1 MQITLGSYGFC
12 EGVKR
17 AVNMALD
24 ITKDGKVAYCI
35 HPLIHNAKVIKNL
48 EEKNIFT
55 LNSDLEIGKNDA
67 IIISAHGCSNND
79 IDVLKLKYDHI
90 IDATCPFVSAIHE
103 KVVKYENKGYG
114 IIIIGDLNHVEVKGI
129 SGCVKECQI
138 VKNIDEIDF
147 TIAEKYFVVAQTTF
161 SLELYT
167 EIVNNIEKTATKLS
181 KTVEFFN
188 SICYTTIKRQ
198 NEAKFISQN
207 SDTVLVIGDKS
218 SSNCKKLLDISSL
231 WCKSVYLIEN
241 ISDLPSVNIYKNN
254 AKLGIIS
261 SASTPEELTMEVFN
275 RMSELNVKDSI
286 ITDEVEV
293 TEPTTEATEQ
303 ASTEEAKGGQKQDF
317 STMAEAMKQHS
328 YNAKSYREGQK
339 LKARVIKVDAT
350 GISVALEG
358 ATGKND
364 CGFIAKEE
372 AEIDGSYDVS
382 NYAIDD
388 LLSVIIIPKDNNS
401 KDKAINLSKK
411 AYDVIKA
418 DDEHV
423 KKILAGEEFTLA
435 CNQEIKGGLLG
446 KIGSYT
452 IFVPASQIRIGFVK
466 TLADYVNKPLRLKAL
481 PPKDEI
487 AEDGTKKPRNTKRIV
502 ASQRILLEEE
512 KSARE
517 DEFWT
522 KVYEG
527 AIVNGKVKRFTTF
540 GAFVSLKFM
549 DALVHNSDLSWSKK
563 RINDPGEVL
572 EINKNYDFLVLSVDR
587 ENGKI
592 SLGYKQLQKHPT
604 EIAQEKY
611 PVGSVVKGKVARI
624 VKFGAFIE
632 LEPGID
638 GLVHISQINRGW
650 IQNANEA
657 LKEGDEVEVKVIGY
671 DNDKITLSI
680 KELLPELPP
689 EEVATAA
696 KPEDRTYARTANFN
710 KRLEGQDRNDKVEKK
725 EKRPRKF
732 REEDSGEPREY
743 VSFSSGVTLGDLFK
757 INFNDSEDK

>member
-1 MQITLGSYGFC
+1 MLILGSYGFC

-17 AVNMALD
+17 AVNMAKD
-24 ITKDGKVAYCI
+24 VTKDGKCAFCT
-35 HPLIHNAKVIKNL
+35 HPLIHNAIVVKDL
-48 EEKNIFT
+48 ESHNIFT
-55 LNSDLEIGKNDA
+55 LDGIRHVDSGDA
-67 IIISAHGCSNND
+67 VIISAHGCSNKEKEELEQRYRN
-79 IDVLKLKYDHI
+79 VV
-90 IDATCPFVSAIHE
+90 DATCPFVAAIHT
-103 KVVKYENKGYG
+103 KVVAYESKGYG
-114 IIIIGDLNHVEVKGI
+114 IIIIGDAAHAEIKGI
-129 SGCVKECQI
+129 SGCLKSPQVVQNFE
-138 VKNIDEIDF
+138 EIDF
-147 TIAEKYFVVAQTTF
+147 DVAEKFFVVVQTTF
-161 SLELYT
+161 SEQLYQ
-167 EIVNNIEKTATKLS
+167 EIVKKIAQTATKLL

-198 NEAKFISQN
+198 NEAKSIAMQ
-207 SDTVLVIGDKS
+207 SDIVLVIGDKN
-218 SSNCKKLLDISSL
+218 SSNCKKLLDISTK
-231 WCKSVYLIEN
+231 WCQKVYLIQN
-241 ISDLPSVNIYKNN
+241 ISDLKSVNIYKNN

-275 RMSELNVKDSI
+275 SMSELNTPDTVV
-286 ITDEVEV
+286 TEEVTV
-293 TEPTTEATEQ
+293 TEPVVEAVT
-303 ASTEEAKGGQKQDF
+303 ANTEEVKATTKEDF
-317 STMAEAMKQHS
+317 SSMEEAMKQNT

-339 LKARVIKVDAT
+339 LKARVIKVDGT
-350 GISVALEG
+350 GISVALE

-372 AEIDGSYDVS
+372 AELDGSYDPD

-388 LLSVIIIPKDNNS
+388 VLSVVIIPKDAGS

-411 AYDVIKA
+411 AYDAIKA

-435 CNQEIKGGLLG
+435 CPQEIKGGLLG

-466 TLADYVNKPLRLKAL
+466 TLADYVNKPLRLRAL
-481 PPKDEI
+481 PPKEEI
-487 AEDGTKKPRNTKRIV
+487 AEDGTKKPRNNKRIV
-502 ASQRILLEEE
+502 ASQRVILEEE

-517 DEFWT
+517 EEFWA

-592 SLGYKQLQKHPT
+592 SLGYKQLQKHPS

-611 PVGSVVKGKVARI
+611 PVGSVVNGKVARI
-624 VKFGAFIE
+624 VKFGAFVE

-638 GLVHISQINRGW
+638 GLVHISQINREW
-650 IQNANEA
+650 IQNANDA
-657 LKEGDEVEVKVIGY
+657 LKEGDEVQVKVMGY

-680 KELLPELPP
+680 KELLPELPEV
-689 EEVATAA
+689 EEVVSDSKEERAS
-696 KPEDRTYARTANFN
+696 ARTANFN
-710 KRLEGQDRNDKVEKK
+710 KRLEGQEKGEKK
-725 EKRPRKF
+725 EKRTRKSK
-732 REEDSGEPREY
+732 DDDAGEPREY
-743 VSFSSGVTLGDLFK
+743 VSNGTGVTLGDLFK
-757 INFNDSEDK
+757 ISLGETEDK

>member
-1 MQITLGSYGFC
+1 MLTLGSYGFC

-17 AVNMALD
+17 AVNMAKEV
-24 ITKDGKVAYCI
+24 TKEGKRAFCT
-35 HPLIHNAKVIKNL
+35 HPLIHNAIVVKDL
-48 EEKNIFT
+48 EDNNIFT
-55 LNSDLEIGKNDA
+55 LDTNTVVADDDV
-67 IIISAHGCSNND
+67 IIISAHGCSNEEKSS
-79 IDVLKLKYDHI
+79 LEQKYKKV
-90 IDATCPFVSAIHE
+90 IDATCPFVSAIHA
-103 KVVKYENKGYG
+103 KVVAYESNGYG
-114 IIIIGDLNHVEVKGI
+114 IIIIGDSNHVEVKGI
-129 SGCVKECQI
+129 SGCIKNFQI
-138 VKNIDEIDF
+138 VQTFQEIDLSR
-147 TIAEKYFVVAQTTF
+147 AEKFFVVAQTTF
-161 SLELYT
+161 SIDLYQ
-167 EIVNNIEKTATKLS
+167 EIAKKIAETATKLL

-198 NEAKFISQN
+198 NEAKSIAIN
-207 SDTVLVIGDKS
+207 SDVVLVIGDKN
-218 SSNCKKLLDISSL
+218 SSNCKKLFNISAKF
-231 WCKSVYLIEN
+231 CENVYLIQN
-241 ISDLPSVNIYKNN
+241 ISDLKSVNIYKNN

-275 RMSELNVKDSI
+275 RMSELNTPDTVV
-286 ITDEVEV
+286 TEEV
-293 TEPTTEATEQ
+293 TVTELAVEQ
-303 ASTEEAKGGQKQDF
+303 VTNEEAKTGAKEDF
-317 STMAEAMKQHS
+317 SSMEEAMKQNT

-339 LKARVIKVDAT
+339 LKARVIKVDST
-350 GISVALEG
+350 GISVALE

-372 AEIDGSYDVS
+372 AELDGSYDPD

-388 LLSVIIIPKDNNS
+388 LLSVVIIPKDAGS

-411 AYDVIKA
+411 AYDAIKA

-466 TLADYVNKPLRLKAL
+466 TLADYVNKPLRLRAL
-481 PPKDEI
+481 PPKEEI
-487 AEDGTKKPRNTKRIV
+487 AEDGTKRPRNNKRIV
-502 ASQRILLEEE
+502 ASQRLILEEE

-517 DEFWT
+517 EEFWA

-572 EINKNYDFLVLSVDR
+572 EINKNYDFLVLTVDR

-611 PVGSVVKGKVARI
+611 PVGSVVVGKVARI
-624 VKFGAFIE
+624 VKFGAFVE

-638 GLVHISQINRGW
+638 GLVHISQINREW
-650 IQNANEA
+650 IQNANDA
-657 LKEGDEVEVKVIGY
+657 LKEGDEVQVKVIGY

-680 KELLPELPP
+680 KELLPELPH
-689 EEVATAA
+689 EEIVIEESKEE
-696 KPEDRTYARTANFN
+696 KPSNRTANFN
-710 KRLEGQDRNDKVEKK
+710 KRLEGQEKGEKK
-725 EKRPRKF
+725 ERRTRKF
-732 REEDSGEPREY
+732 RDDDSGEPREY
-743 VSFSSGVTLGDLFK
+743 VSSSGSGVTLGDLFK
-757 INFNDSEDK
+757 LNFEESDDK